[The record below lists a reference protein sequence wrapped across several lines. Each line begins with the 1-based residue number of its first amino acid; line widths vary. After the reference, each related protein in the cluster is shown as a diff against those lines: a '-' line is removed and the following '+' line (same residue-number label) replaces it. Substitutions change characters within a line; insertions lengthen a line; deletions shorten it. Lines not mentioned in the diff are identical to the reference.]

1 MANIRATM
9 DKVADPRRFDAAAL
23 EEKND
28 LFVYVIGIIV
38 IVTAVSVFHVWSRVK
53 VMDLNLKVGE
63 MRRELKEQEQEQGRL
78 KLEVAS
84 LKMPARIETLA
95 KGELGMSLPTEQ
107 QVVQVK

>member
-1 MANIRATM
+1 M
-9 DKVADPRRFDAAAL
+9 DKIADPRRFEAAV
-23 EEKND
+23 EDKSD
-28 LFVYVIGIIV
+28 LYLYVIGIIV

-63 MRRELKEQEQEQGRL
+63 LRRELKGQEQEQGRL

-95 KGELGMSLPTEQ
+95 KGELGMSLPSEQ

>member
-9 DKVADPRRFDAAAL
+9 DKVVDPRRLDSQV
-23 EEKND
+23 EVKSD
-28 LFVYVIGIIV
+28 LFIYMIGIIV

-53 VMDLNLKVGE
+53 VMDLSLKVGE
-63 MRRELKEQEQEQGRL
+63 LRRELKEQEQEQSRL

>member
-9 DKVADPRRFDAAAL
+9 DKVADPRRLDSAV
-23 EEKND
+23 EEKGD
-28 LFVYVIGIIV
+28 LFVYMLSIIIIV
-38 IVTAVSVFHVWSRVK
+38 TMVSVFHVWSRVK

-63 MRRELKEQEQEQGRL
+63 LRRELKEQEQMQGRL

-84 LKMPARIETLA
+84 LKMPARIESLA
-95 KGELGMSLPTEQ
+95 TGELGMSLPTEQ

>member
-1 MANIRATM
+1 MANMRATM
-9 DKVADPRRFDAAAL
+9 DKVVDPRRLDSAV
-23 EEKND
+23 EEKSD
-28 LFVYVIGIIV
+28 LFVYMIGII
-38 IVTAVSVFHVWSRVK
+38 IMVTVVSVFHVWSRVK

-63 MRRELKEQEQEQGRL
+63 LRRELKEQEQEQGRL

-84 LKMPARIETLA
+84 LRMPARIESLA

>member
-1 MANIRATM
+1 MAHIRATM
-9 DKVADPRRFDAAAL
+9 DKVADPRRFEAAA

-28 LFVYVIGIIV
+28 FFIYVIGIIV
-38 IVTAVSVFHVWSRVK
+38 IVTAVSVFHVWSRVR
-53 VMDLNLKVGE
+53 VMDLNLQVGE
-63 MRRELKEQEQEQGRL
+63 LRRELKEQEQEQGRL

-95 KGELGMSLPTEQ
+95 NGELGMSLPTEQ

>member
-9 DKVADPRRFDAAAL
+9 DKVADPRRFDAPA
-23 EEKND
+23 EVKSD
-28 LFVYVIGIIV
+28 LFIYMIGIIV
-38 IVTAVSVFHVWSRVK
+38 IVTVVSVFHVWSRVR
-53 VMDLNLKVGE
+53 VMDLSLKVGDL
-63 MRRELKEQEQEQGRL
+63 RRELKEQEQEQGRL

-84 LKMPARIETLA
+84 LKMPARIESLA

>member
-9 DKVADPRRFDAAAL
+9 DKIADPRRFEHAT
-23 EEKND
+23 EERSD
-28 LFVYVIGIIV
+28 LFLYIIGIIV

-63 MRRELKEQEQEQGRL
+63 LRRELKGQEQEQGRL
-78 KLEVAS
+78 RLEVAS
-84 LKMPARIETLA
+84 LKMPARIESLA

-107 QVVQVK
+107 QVIQVK

>member
-9 DKVADPRRFDAAAL
+9 DKVADPRRLDAAL
-23 EEKND
+23 EQKSD
-28 LFVYVIGIIV
+28 VFVWMISIIA
-38 IVTAVSVFHVWSRVK
+38 IVTTVAVFHVWSRVK
-53 VMDLNLKVGE
+53 VVDLNLSVGE
-63 MRRELKEQEQEQGRL
+63 LHRELKAQEQEQNRL

-84 LKMPARIETLA
+84 LKIPARIESLA

>member
-9 DKVADPRRFDAAAL
+9 DKVADPRRFDSTV
-23 EEKND
+23 EVKSD
-28 LFVYVIGIIV
+28 LFVYMIGIIV
-38 IVTAVSVFHVWSRVK
+38 VVTAISVFHVWSRVK
-53 VMDLNLKVGE
+53 VMDISLKVGE
-63 MRRELKEQEQEQGRL
+63 LRRELKEQEQEQGRL

>member
-1 MANIRATM
+1 MANMRATM
-9 DKVADPRRFDAAAL
+9 DKVVDPRRLDAVV
-23 EEKND
+23 EEKSD
-28 LFVYVIGIIV
+28 LLLYMIGIIV

-63 MRRELKEQEQEQGRL
+63 LRSELKEQEQTQGRL

-84 LKMPARIETLA
+84 LKMPGRIETLA

>member
-1 MANIRATM
+1 M
-9 DKVADPRRFDAAAL
+9 DKVADPRRLETAA
-23 EEKND
+23 EDKND
-28 LFVYVIGIIV
+28 LFVYIIGIIF

-63 MRRELKEQEQEQGRL
+63 LRRELKEQEQEQGRL
-78 KLEVAS
+78 RLEVAS

-95 KGELGMSLPTEQ
+95 KGELGMSLPSEQ

>member
-9 DKVADPRRFDAAAL
+9 DKVIDPRRLDSVV
-23 EEKND
+23 EEKGD
-28 LFVYVIGIIV
+28 LLLYMIGIII

-63 MRRELKEQEQEQGRL
+63 LRRELKEQEQTQGRL

-84 LKMPARIETLA
+84 LKIPGRIEALA

>member
-9 DKVADPRRFDAAAL
+9 DKVADPRRFEAAV
-23 EEKND
+23 EDKND
-28 LFVYVIGIIV
+28 FYLYVIGIIV
-38 IVTAVSVFHVWSRVK
+38 IVTAVSVFHVWSRVR
-53 VMDLNLKVGE
+53 VMDLNLKVGDL
-63 MRRELKEQEQEQGRL
+63 RRELKAQEQEQGRL

>member
-9 DKVADPRRFDAAAL
+9 DKVADPRRFDSHV
-23 EEKND
+23 EVKSD
-28 LFVYVIGIIV
+28 LFIYMIGIIV
-38 IVTAVSVFHVWSRVK
+38 VVTVVSVFHVWSRVR
-53 VMDLNLKVGE
+53 VMDLSLKVGE

-84 LKMPARIETLA
+84 LKMPARIESLA

>member
-9 DKVADPRRFDAAAL
+9 DKVADPRRFDTAI
-23 EEKND
+23 EVKSD
-28 LFVYVIGIIV
+28 FFVYMMGIIV
-38 IVTAVSVFHVWSRVK
+38 LVTVVSVFHVWSRVK

-63 MRRELKEQEQEQGRL
+63 LRRELKVQEQEQGRL

-95 KGELGMSLPTEQ
+95 KGELGMSLPSEQ
-107 QVVQVK
+107 QVVSVR

>member
-1 MANIRATM
+1 M
-9 DKVADPRRFDAAAL
+9 DKVADPRRLDAAV
-23 EEKND
+23 ESKND
-28 LFVYVIGIIV
+28 FYLYIIGIIT

-63 MRRELKEQEQEQGRL
+63 LRRELKAQEQEQGRL

-95 KGELGMSLPTEQ
+95 KGELGMSLPSEQ

>member
-9 DKVADPRRFDAAAL
+9 DKVADPRRFDSRV
-23 EEKND
+23 EVKSD
-28 LFVYVIGIIV
+28 LFIYMIGIII

-53 VMDLNLKVGE
+53 VMDLSLKVGDL
-63 MRRELKEQEQEQGRL
+63 RRELKEQEQEQGRL

>member
-9 DKVADPRRFDAAAL
+9 DKVADPRRFEAAAEDKHDFYL
-23 EEKND
+23 
-28 LFVYVIGIIV
+28 YIIGIIF

-53 VMDLNLKVGE
+53 VMDLNLKVGDL
-63 MRRELKEQEQEQGRL
+63 RRELKTQEQEQGRL

-84 LKMPARIETLA
+84 LKMPARIEMLA
-95 KGELGMSLPTEQ
+95 IGEFGMSLPSEQ

>member
-1 MANIRATM
+1 M
-9 DKVADPRRFDAAAL
+9 DKVADPRRFDAAAN

-28 LFVYVIGIIV
+28 LLVYIIGIIV
-38 IVTAVSVFHVWSRVK
+38 IVTTVSVFHVWSRVK

-63 MRRELKEQEQEQGRL
+63 LRRELKSQEQEQGRL

>member
-1 MANIRATM
+1 M
-9 DKVADPRRFDAAAL
+9 DKVADPRRFEAAA
-23 EEKND
+23 EEKSD
-28 LFVYVIGIIV
+28 IFVYAIGIII
-38 IVTAVSVFHVWSRVK
+38 IVTAVAVFHVWSRVK

-63 MRRELKEQEQEQGRL
+63 LRRELKEQEQEQNRL
-78 KLEVAS
+78 RLEVAS